1 MIVHN
6 WLSGISIEEKKH
18 ETEGYSRCGCLF
30 VDRVNLIIYDLS
42 ENKPIT
48 LTFGMFAGSNWD
60 VPNGESYKII
70 DEVVERFERKHPNVK
85 VEYVSGLQKSDYSEW
100 LSQQALKGN
109 LPDVFMIRS
118 NDLSTFSDIGIMQN
132 LNSYIHK
139 DDAFDKAAYFT
150 PSYQS
155 GTYQKKQY
163 ALPYE
168 SVPTLMYV
176 NRTLLEKKVFLFHQI
191 TGRGPI
197 SMISA
202 AG

>member
-1 MIVHN
+1 MKRKVIAVAAAFLLIV
-6 WLSGISIEEKKH
+6 SILLYMTYQK
-18 ETEGYSRCGCLF
+18 
-30 VDRVNLIIYDLS
+30 
-42 ENKPIT
+42 NKPIT

-168 SVPTLMYV
+168 SVPTCMSIV
-176 NRTLLEKKVFLFHQI
+176 PCWKKKVFLFHQM
-191 TGRGPI
+191 TGHGPI